1 MRFKLALLTALPLAL
16 CAADKPS
23 FSSTGYFT
31 PECLASFPQAEF
43 RQETEAVWK
52 AALAEKPERLRLLSR
67 LKAAGSPRSAAV
79 AKRLEI
85 LDSLIAYIAARL
97 EAGTAE
103 SLLFAWS
110 AHEELEMLAGY
121 FKEEAK
127 LLQELENAPKPQN
140 LSVRDFGARGDGKS
154 DDGPAIRRALEAAA
168 AAKSPVRL
176 HFPAGTY
183 RIEPESRPPERRAW
197 RNRISGGF
205 SSWNADT
212 LNQAHLRLLSPEHLT
227 LEGEAGQTRLLFTNP
242 ALCGIR
248 ILGGYH
254 TTLRNL
260 TLDYETPPFTQGRI
274 VAANAERT
282 RLEVEINEGFPS
294 PLAPNLLKA
303 PSRRLTPLSPETR
316 TYLPGTFPLGKVE
329 PLGGRKFRIELGSFH
344 AGTAR
349 TSLAPGNPVVIT
361 GRYDSRCA
369 NAISSILSKFDHFD
383 AITVHSSPSWT
394 WHLLSYAPILQN
406 CRVEPEPGTARLIS
420 TNGDGLMFAA
430 IGKVGPYLELC
441 TFSSMEDD
449 GINLAASTVALTAV
463 TPDGLR
469 TLPERTMSNTSGVLI
484 LDGNTGKVKAVRRIV
499 RRNGH
504 PEYAT
509 PLPPG
514 IATRETLRQPTLTE
528 DQKREQKTMYLQ
540 KKVLRPDRVQP
551 LGGCFSGS
559 AIVNC
564 TYRNVRGLGVQLTAP
579 GVRVEDSTFDT
590 ITGPGVSI
598 TALCP
603 WELYFSARNSVVRNC
618 RFRNTGGSAI
628 YVRCIPP
635 YAEGNME
642 ASSIHHLRLEGNE
655 METSGKPALTLWNCA
670 DVQIIGNRIR
680 RNAPHGPAVSLS
692 RIADIRFE
700 DNTFQLPGGG
710 TPFAF
715 VDSAEEAKMKNI
727 NSKVVS
733 YE

>member
-1 MRFKLALLTALPLAL
+1 MRKFLSLLLALLMLPLPGAL
-16 CAADKPS
+16 AAEKCETLPEHMQMTQSFEHQRLGNNVSIDRAWPVTANESVNAELRAAIDQLETQGRAFLPARATRDKEGALLDVGATVYR
-23 FSSTGYFT
+23 TG
-31 PECLASFPQAEF
+31 ESWASFLMTASVQDDRKQIYTAVDTRAYDLLTGKAITLSDVIADEAGWQIVADAVRAQA
-43 RQETEAVWK
+43 
-52 AALAEKPERLRLLSR
+52 
-67 LKAAGSPRSAAV
+67 SAYFPGEPAD
-79 AKRLEI
+79 E
-85 LDSLIAYIAARL
+85 ARL
-97 EAGTAE
+97 DALT
-103 SLLFAWS
+103 
-110 AHEELEMLAGY
+110 
-121 FKEEAK
+121 
-127 LLQELENAPKPQN
+127 QELENAPKPQN

-430 IGKVGPYLELC
+430 IGKVGPYLEHC

-514 IATRETLRQPTLTE
+514 IAT
-528 DQKREQKTMYLQ
+528 
-540 KKVLRPDRVQP
+540 
-551 LGGCFSGS
+551 
-559 AIVNC
+559 
-564 TYRNVRGLGVQLTAP
+564 
-579 GVRVEDSTFDT
+579 
-590 ITGPGVSI
+590 
-598 TALCP
+598 
-603 WELYFSARNSVVRNC
+603 
-618 RFRNTGGSAI
+618 
-628 YVRCIPP
+628 
-635 YAEGNME
+635 
-642 ASSIHHLRLEGNE
+642 
-655 METSGKPALTLWNCA
+655 
-670 DVQIIGNRIR
+670 
-680 RNAPHGPAVSLS
+680 
-692 RIADIRFE
+692 
-700 DNTFQLPGGG
+700 
-710 TPFAF
+710 
-715 VDSAEEAKMKNI
+715 
-727 NSKVVS
+727 
-733 YE
+733 

>member
-1 MRFKLALLTALPLAL
+1 MPDISKKRRN
-16 CAADKPS
+16 CCRS
-23 FSSTGYFT
+23 
-31 PECLASFPQAEF
+31 
-43 RQETEAVWK
+43 WK
-52 AALAEKPERLRLLSR
+52 TRRS
-67 LKAAGSPRSAAV
+67 LKASPSAISAPG
-79 AKRLEI
+79 A
-85 LDSLIAYIAARL
+85 
-97 EAGTAE
+97 TAE
-103 SLLFAWS
+103 AMTGPPS
-110 AHEELEMLAGY
+110 AGHLRPPPPP
-121 FKEEAK
+121 
-127 LLQELENAPKPQN
+127 N
-140 LSVRDFGARGDGKS
+140 
-154 DDGPAIRRALEAAA
+154 RRCD
-168 AAKSPVRL
+168 L

-183 RIEPESRPPERRAW
+183 RIERRAAR
-197 RNRISGGF
+197 RNAAPGGTA
-205 SSWNADT
+205 SPAGSPPGT
-212 LNQAHLRLLSPEHLT
+212 PTHLNQAHLRLLSPEHLT
-227 LEGEAGQTRLLFTNP
+227 LEGEGGADP
-242 ALCGIR
+242 ATLHESRPLRRSGFSGDTIR
-248 ILGGYH
+248 
-254 TTLRNL
+254 TLRNL

-329 PLGGRKFRIELGSFH
+329 PLGGRKFRIELGQFSRGNRAHQPRSRQSGGHHRPVRLPVRQCDQFNLVEVRPFRRDH
-344 AGTAR
+344 RSQLSLLDLASAELRADPAKLPRRTGAGEPRA
-349 TSLAPGNPVVIT
+349 
-361 GRYDSRCA
+361 
-369 NAISSILSKFDHFD
+369 
-383 AITVHSSPSWT
+383 SSP
-394 WHLLSYAPILQN
+394 
-406 CRVEPEPGTARLIS
+406 

-430 IGKVGPYLELC
+430 IGKVGPYLEHC

-579 GVRVEDSTFDT
+579 GVRVE
-590 ITGPGVSI
+590 
-598 TALCP
+598 
-603 WELYFSARNSVVRNC
+603 
-618 RFRNTGGSAI
+618 
-628 YVRCIPP
+628 
-635 YAEGNME
+635 
-642 ASSIHHLRLEGNE
+642 
-655 METSGKPALTLWNCA
+655 
-670 DVQIIGNRIR
+670 
-680 RNAPHGPAVSLS
+680 
-692 RIADIRFE
+692 
-700 DNTFQLPGGG
+700 
-710 TPFAF
+710 
-715 VDSAEEAKMKNI
+715 
-727 NSKVVS
+727 
-733 YE
+733 